1 MADRGGSGRGPDR
14 NEAMSERPLSLPT
27 RLGLMAAKI
36 CGSVNGNSFERLYS
50 AKRRHQES
58 RLNVKANYLVPL
70 LCQFFETFDDVS
82 IF

>member
-1 MADRGGSGRGPDR
+1 
-14 NEAMSERPLSLPT
+14 MSRSPLSQPT
-27 RLGLMAAKI
+27 RPAQIVVMARNAIEGKDI
-36 CGSVNGNSFERLYS
+36 GRLYS
-50 AKRRHQES
+50 AKRWHRKS